1 METNAITISN
11 DVIDSTAIS
20 VMPRGAETAFEAVS
34 RQTATYKAINTL
46 IDQTFVDKIDYDY
59 MPGTSDKD
67 IADGKAKKNL
77 LLPGM
82 EKARTLLGLREEYR
96 DIHVIR
102 DFETPFF
109 YFEVECVLYS
119 IATGIEVGRGQ
130 GICHTREK
138 SFMRQSQRVCP
149 SCEQP
154 ALMRSKYPPKNN
166 PNGEKPWYCNAKN
179 GGCGAEFDAK
189 DGRITG
195 QEVGSSVDVQ
205 LVMDSLNRCRK
216 VANKRAFADPI
227 KKVAMM
233 SGRFTTDM
241 EDFDTYT
248 VTDDTPAPKA
258 PPLTIVQKP
267 VEQTAE
273 KKPEAPAPAIEETL
287 PGLPDWLPENN
298 QQYLVNRAINEK
310 MLFPESTWE
319 DFLELG
325 NLKPADCEQ
334 YKTVLNLFNHI
345 KECVAKTKAQS
356 ATKAAELLGNGNE
369 GDRRIPPKPKT
380 PEPAITEP
388 GAVALVT
395 GQVTPSPLDTSS
407 DPVGDAMSEEEKR
420 QAQRDLQEA

>member
-1 METNAITISN
+1 METAITISN

-102 DFETPFF
+102 DFDTPFF

-138 SFMRQSQRVCP
+138 SFMRTGVRVCP
-149 SCEQP
+149 VCGKDAIKKSAYAPRGAP
-154 ALMRSKYPPKNN
+154 A
-166 PNGEKPWYCNAKN
+166 GTKPGWYCHEKV
-179 GGCGAEFDAK
+179 GGCNATFAAEDVS
-189 DGRITG
+189 ITS
-195 QEVGSSVDVQ
+195 QETGSSIDVQ
-205 LVMDSLNRCRK
+205 LVMDNVNRARK

-248 VTDDTPAPKA
+248 IVEDTPAPKA